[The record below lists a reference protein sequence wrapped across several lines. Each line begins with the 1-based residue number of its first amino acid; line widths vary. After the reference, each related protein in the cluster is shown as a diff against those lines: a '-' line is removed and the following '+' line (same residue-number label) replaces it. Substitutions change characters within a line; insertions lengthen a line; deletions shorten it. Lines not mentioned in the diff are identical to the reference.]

1 MPHNGM
7 ALQGRGLW
15 SPEDTW
21 SFQPILAWEMGSLEP
36 ELWISQE
43 MSEIW
48 ISHVKCLILNVGH
61 SFRHI

>member
-1 MPHNGM
+1 MYIK
-7 ALQGRGLW
+7 GLNDNDKVEGEN
-15 SPEDTW
+15 P
-21 SFQPILAWEMGSLEP
+21 PIPCLEQCNKKQ
-36 ELWISQE
+36 ESKQTDCTQE